1 MTAATG
7 PRRLYQAPAGSG
19 RGRRTPLDTFFS
31 NLSLAHKVALIPA
44 LTLLLMGLM
53 LAVAVQMGERNTAAL
68 RVLDRDVFEPLNR
81 AQTLKDDITL
91 LHTRLFAL
99 LSIGNNETNPAAQKA
114 NAEAL
119 AARLDTEVRNVARF
133 LKTSNAVPPPVAAR
147 LREEFAA
154 YAAKVRETEQFAA
167 YDASY
172 GALLAGVTDE
182 DFGRLHA
189 DLDALV
195 HTLAQ
200 RRAAL
205 TGEAVG
211 DSLHARRLLIG
222 LGFGATVL
230 ALLGSVVVG
239 RGIARP
245 VLRLTALMNQLAG
258 GDTDLAV
265 PGTQRHDEVGAMAR
279 AVEVFRAN
287 AIARRQGEVA
297 LRRTNMLFDAA
308 LNSMLQGMVVWGSDN
323 RVQLVNGRFFAISGL
338 PAGSIGAGMTVGEM
352 TDIAVHH
359 GLYPDEDPGEVCI
372 KLTSLLT
379 KRRSM
384 QIEMAMRPGLLVRV
398 ASEPMVAGGAVVTFE
413 DVTEKRRNE
422 EQIVFMARHDAL
434 TSLPNR
440 TLFQNYMDAAVAGLD
455 EDLQFAVLCL
465 DLDRFKEV
473 NDTLGHAAGDE
484 LLRLVAGRLR
494 HSVRD
499 HDVVARLGGDEF
511 AIVITNEAG
520 TLAAPT
526 SLAMRLV
533 ESVGASYEIQ
543 GHHVVIGTSIGI
555 ALSEPAVSSGELLQR
570 ADVALY
576 HAKGERGTFAFFE
589 PGMNEQLRA
598 RRDLEADLRLAV
610 DRGEFEL
617 NYQPLYNLDE
627 NRVTAFEA
635 LVRWNSA
642 TRGLVSPVDFIPLAE
657 QTGLVIPIGEWVLRT
672 ACAEAATWPDHV
684 RVAVNLSPVQFKNKR
699 LVTMVR
705 EVLQDTGLAAR
716 RLELEITE
724 TVLLQDTEAVM
735 AMLYSLHDL
744 GLRVSMD
751 DFGTGYSSLSYLH
764 RFPFDKIKIDRSFV
778 SDLRIAPL
786 DADGMATTDGQLS
799 SAARSAAVIVR
810 AITRLG
816 ASLGISTTAEG
827 VETAEQLALVHREGC
842 TEVQGYFISR
852 PKPAAEIA
860 ALLHR
865 LDTTLPAIT
874 GSPRASPQRV
884 A

>member
-1 MTAATG
+1 MTGEMESPPSRSARAGPDRRRSLPPGAAFN
-7 PRRLYQAPAGSG
+7 S
-19 RGRRTPLDTFFS
+19 
-31 NLSLAHKVALIPA
+31 LSLARKVALIPA

-53 LAVAVQMGERNTAAL
+53 LAVAVQMGERNTMAL
-68 RVLDRDVFEPLNR
+68 RALDRNVFEPLSR
-81 AQTLKDDITL
+81 AQTLKDGITL

-99 LSIGNNETNPAAQKA
+99 LSIGNNETNPVAQKA

-119 AARLDTEVRNVARF
+119 IARLDAEVLDVNLF
-133 LKTSNAVPPPVAAR
+133 LDANGAVPPPVATR

-154 YAAKVRETEQFAA
+154 YAAKVRQTANFTA

-172 GALLAGVTDE
+172 GALLAGVTDD
-182 DFGRLHA
+182 DFGRLRA
-189 DLDALV
+189 DLDTLV
-195 HTLAQ
+195 QALAQ

-205 TGEAVG
+205 AKEAIG
-211 DSLHARRLLIG
+211 NSLNARHLLVG
-222 LGFGATVL
+222 LGLGATVL

-258 GDTDLAV
+258 GDTELTV
-265 PGTQRHDEVGAMAR
+265 PGTERRDEVGAMAR

-287 AIARRQGEVA
+287 AIARRQGEIA
-297 LRRTNMLFDAA
+297 LQHTNRLFDAA
-308 LNSMLQGMVVWGSDN
+308 LTSMLQGMVVWDADGQ
-323 RVQLVNGRFFAISGL
+323 VQLVNGRFLAISGL
-338 PAGSIGAGMTVGEM
+338 PAGSIRPGMTVSEV
-352 TDIAVHH
+352 TDTAIQL
-359 GLYPDEDPGEVCI
+359 GLYPDEDPGEVCA

-379 KRRSM
+379 RRRSM

-398 ASEPMVAGGAVVTFE
+398 ASEPMVGGGAVVTFE

-440 TLFQNYMDAAVAGLD
+440 TLFQDYMDAAVAGLD
-455 EDLQFAVLCL
+455 EGLPFAVVCL
-465 DLDRFKEV
+465 DLDHFKEV

-484 LLRLVAGRLR
+484 LLRQVTARLR

-511 AIVITNEAG
+511 AIVIANEAG
-520 TLAAPT
+520 SPAALMALAT
-526 SLAMRLV
+526 RLV
-533 ESVGASYEIQ
+533 ESIGAPYEIQ
-543 GHHVVIGTSIGI
+543 GHRVVIGTSIGI
-555 ALSEPAVSSGELLQR
+555 ALSEPAVSSGDLLQR
-570 ADVALY
+570 ADIALY

-617 NYQPLYNLDE
+617 NYQPIYNLDE

-635 LVRWNSA
+635 LARWNSA
-642 TRGLVSPVDFIPLAE
+642 TRGLVSPADFIPLAE
-657 QTGLVIPIGEWVLRT
+657 QSGLIIPIGEWVLRT

-705 EVLQDTGLAAR
+705 EVLQDTGLAAG

-724 TVLLQDTEAVM
+724 TVLLQETEAVM

-764 RFPFDKIKIDRSFV
+764 RFPFDKIKIDRAFI
-778 SDLRIAPL
+778 SDLRIAPPV
-786 DADGMATTDGQLS
+786 ATGTMTPDGQLS

-810 AITRLG
+810 TITRLG
-816 ASLGISTTAEG
+816 DNLGISTTAEG
-827 VETAEQLALVHREGC
+827 VETAEQLTLVQEEGC

-852 PKPAAEIA
+852 PRPAAEIA
-860 ALLHR
+860 ALRHQ

-874 GSPRASPQRV
+874 GRPRASPKRV